1 MSKFDELRK
10 KYPNFIYED
19 YTLEIIDNELVIT
32 YKFVIENLEK
42 FEPIIKVPLNNI
54 DINLNDS
61 LLKKIIFNLGM
72 VEVVSYLKCT
82 CSKNV
87 IIKAGYLNDEQISF
101 FKKLYYNGLGEFL
114 YLNKIDIT
122 IDELFDIN
130 SVAKED
136 KLESYAYSGVGNLIA
151 IGGGKDSCVSLE
163 LLKDEHDT
171 NTCFIINPKKVTLEC
186 AKVASYDEQRIL
198 GITRILD
205 KKIISMNEKGFLNGH
220 TPFSAIVAFSS
231 YLTAYIYKKENI
243 VLSNENSANEA
254 TVLGTNINHQYSK
267 SIEFEN
273 DFRKYCQ
280 KFFGISLNYFSLL
293 RPLTEFQIGMLFS
306 NYKKFHQI
314 FKSCNPGSKKEPW
327 CWCTKCAKCLFVY
340 IILSPFLYKDELI
353 KIFGTDLFEDRELLD
368 IFIELLG
375 YGETKPFDCVGSYKE
390 VRYAISL
397 LIDKLDGN
405 LPYLLQY
412 YKDNYELDLSVDYKT
427 LFEEENNVPNIYQ
440 EKIRKEL
447 VECAK

>member
-1 MSKFDELRK
+1 MSKFDELRE
-10 KYPNFIYED
+10 KYPNFIYDD
-19 YTLEIIDNELVIT
+19 YILEVKDNELIIT
-32 YKFVIENLEK
+32 YKFVIENLETFK
-42 FEPIIKVPLNNI
+42 PILKIPLDNIKINI
-54 DINLNDS
+54 NDS
-61 LLKKIIFNLGM
+61 MLKKIIFNLGM

-87 IIKAGYLNDEQISF
+87 IIKAGFINEEQINF

-114 YLNKIDIT
+114 YLNKIDI
-122 IDELFDIN
+122 DMEDLFDITCE
-130 SVAKED
+130 VKEED
-136 KLESYAYSGVGNLIA
+136 CVIPTYEGTGNLIA

-171 NTCFIINPKKVTLEC
+171 NTCFIINPKKVTLDC
-186 AKVASYDEQRIL
+186 AKKANYNDNSII

-243 VLSNENSANEA
+243 VLSNENSANET
-254 TVLGTNINHQYSK
+254 TVIGTSINHQYSK

-273 DFRKYCQ
+273 DFREYTN
-280 KFFGISLNYFSLL
+280 KFFGTNINYFSLL
-293 RPLTEFQIGMLFS
+293 RPLTEFQIGMLFAS
-306 NYKKFHQI
+306 YKKYHQI

-327 CWCTKCAKCLFVY
+327 CWCSKCAKCLFVY
-340 IILSPFLYKDELI
+340 TILSPFLYKDELI
-353 KIFGTDLFEDRELLD
+353 KIFGTDLFEDKELLK

-375 YGETKPFDCVGSYKE
+375 YGKTKPFDCVGSYSE
-390 VRYAISL
+390 VRYAVSL
-397 LIDKLDGN
+397 LITKLEGK

-412 YKDNYELDLSVDYKT
+412 YQDNYELELDIDFKT
-427 LFEEENNVPNIYQ
+427 LYEENNNVPNIYQ
-440 EKIRKEL
+440 EIIRKEL
-447 VECAK
+447 VRCAK

>member
-1 MSKFDELRK
+1 MSKFDELRE
-10 KYPNFIYED
+10 KYPNFIYDD
-19 YTLEIIDNELVIT
+19 YTLEIVDGELIIT
-32 YKFVIENLEK
+32 YKFIIENLET
-42 FEPIIKVPLNNI
+42 FEPIIKIPLNNLN
-54 DINLNDS
+54 INLNDS
-61 LLKKIIFNLGM
+61 FLKKIVFNLGM

-87 IIKAGYLNDEQISF
+87 IIKSGYLNKEQINF

-122 IDELFDIN
+122 MDELFDIT
-130 SVAKED
+130 SETKEED
-136 KLESYAYSGVGNLIA
+136 NIVSSFKGEGNLIA

-163 LLKDEHDT
+163 LLKDKHDI
-171 NTCFIINPKKVTLEC
+171 NSCFIINPKKVTLDC
-186 AKVASYDEQRIL
+186 AKASNYKEESII

-205 KKIISMNEKGFLNGH
+205 KKIITMNDRGFLNGH

-243 VLSNENSANEA
+243 ILSNENSANEA
-254 TVLGTNINHQYSK
+254 TVVGTSINHQYSK
-267 SIEFEN
+267 SLEFEN
-273 DFRKYCQ
+273 DFREYTK
-280 KFFGISLNYFSLL
+280 KFLKININYFSLL

-306 NYKKFHQI
+306 NYKKYHQI

-327 CWCTKCAKCLFVY
+327 CWCNKCAKCLFVY
-340 IILSPFLYKDELI
+340 TILSPFLYKDKLI
-353 KIFGTDLFEDRELLD
+353 KIFGADLFLDKDLLNT
-368 IFIELLG
+368 FIELLG

-390 VRYAISL
+390 VRYAVSL
-397 LIDKLDGN
+397 LISKLDGK

-412 YKDNYELDLSVDYKT
+412 YKDNYELELSIDYKT
-427 LFEEENNVPNIYQ
+427 LYEEENNVPDIYQ

-447 VECAK
+447 VKYAK

>member
-1 MSKFDELRK
+1 MHKFDDLRK
-10 KYPNFIYED
+10 KYPNFIYD
-19 YTLEIIDNELVIT
+19 SYTLEVMDNELIII
-32 YKFVIENLEK
+32 YKFIIENLET
-42 FEPIIKVPLNNI
+42 FEPSIKIPLNNLS
-54 DINLNDS
+54 INLNDS
-61 LLKKIIFNLGM
+61 FLKKVVFNLGM

-87 IIKAGYLNDEQISF
+87 IIRAGFLNEEQINF

-122 IDELFDIN
+122 IDELFDITCE
-130 SVAKED
+130 VKEED
-136 KLESYAYSGVGNLIA
+136 GIIPSYEGKGNLIA
-151 IGGGKDSCVSLE
+151 IGGGKDSCVSLK
-163 LLKDEHDT
+163 LLNDEHDN
-171 NTCFIINPKKVTLEC
+171 NTCFIINPKKVTLDC
-186 AKVASYDEQRIL
+186 AKTANYNENSII

-205 KKIISMNEKGFLNGH
+205 KKIITMNEKGFLNGH

-231 YLTAYIYKKENI
+231 YLTAYIYNKENI

-254 TVLGTNINHQYSK
+254 TVIETAINHQYSK

-273 DFRKYCQ
+273 DFRDYVN
-280 KFFGISLNYFSLL
+280 KFLNNKINYFSLL

-306 NYKKFHQI
+306 HYKKYHQI

-327 CWCTKCAKCLFVY
+327 CWCNKCAKCLFVY
-340 IILSPFLYKDELI
+340 TILSPFLYKDELV
-353 KIFGTDLFEDRELLD
+353 KIFGTDLFEDKDLLE

-375 YGETKPFDCVGSYKE
+375 YGKTKPFDCVGSFKE
-390 VRYAISL
+390 VRYAVSL
-397 LIDKLDGN
+397 LINELDGK

-412 YKDNYELDLSVDYKT
+412 YKDNYELELNVDYKT
-427 LFEEENNVPNIYQ
+427 LYEEENNVPDIYQ

-447 VECAK
+447 VRCAK

>member
-87 IIKAGYLNDEQISF
+87 IVKAGYLNDEQISF

-122 IDELFDIN
+122 IDELFDIT
-130 SVAKED
+130 SVVKED
-136 KLESYAYSGVGNLIA
+136 KLESYIYSGVGNLIA

-205 KKIISMNEKGFLNGH
+205 KKIIAMNEKGFLNGH

-327 CWCTKCAKCLFVY
+327 CWCTKCSKCLFVY

-412 YKDNYELDLSVDYKT
+412 YKDNYELDLSVDYKI